1 MAQPLTENLIANI
14 VLTDEVSEELLVY
27 TGLVDNL
34 RALILDSGI
43 IPCGN
48 EVLTYGGIPE
58 CATKFDCLQK
68 DWLGFLEAQVG
79 AQAEA
84 QTHCTETRYWDLDVA
99 EGNCL
104 DHFDC

>member
-1 MAQPLTENLIANI
+1 
-14 VLTDEVSEELLVY
+14 VLADEVSKELLVY

-34 RALILDSGI
+34 RALMLDSGI

-58 CATKFDCLQK
+58 CATKLNGLQE
-68 DWLGFLEAQVG
+68 DWLGFLKAQVG

-84 QTHCTETRYWDLDVA
+84 QAHCTETRCWDLDAA
-99 EGNCL
+99 ERNCL
-104 DHFDC
+104 DHFAC